1 MRVTVF
7 GATGRTGRR
16 VVLECLRR
24 GHEVTAFV
32 RHATALS
39 PAPGLTVRSGDA
51 RDADAVAA
59 ALSGADAVLVC
70 LAMADI
76 NVPATDF
83 SDSVRTI
90 VRAQE
95 ARGPDRLIVI
105 GNSGVLPAPGGG
117 YRFGEGLTPPKSN
130 LAAEH
135 IRNYETLRAS
145 SLRWTLMCPVWL
157 KEEIP
162 PGHARY
168 AYDDLP
174 AGPGETGYADLALT
188 MVALIDTAA
197 SVGRRV
203 GIISVDG

>member
-1 MRVTVF
+1 MRITLF
-7 GATGRTGRR
+7 GATGRTGRL
-16 VVLECLRR
+16 VLAECRR
-24 GHEVTAFV
+24 RDYEVTAFV
-32 RHATALS
+32 RDAAALPS
-39 PAPGLTVRSGDA
+39 APGLTVRAGDA
-51 RDADAVAA
+51 RDAEAVRA
-59 ALSGADAVLVC
+59 ALAGADAVLVC

-90 VRAQE
+90 VQVMTAQ
-95 ARGPDRLIVI
+95 GPDRLLAI

-117 YRFGEGLTPPKSN
+117 YLFGDNLAPPKSN

-145 SLRWTLMCPVWL
+145 QLRWTLMCPVWL

-168 AYDDLP
+168 AYEALP
-174 AGPGETGYADLALT
+174 EGPGETGIADLAQT
-188 MVALIDTAA
+188 MVALIDAPEA
-197 SVGRRV
+197 VGRRV
-203 GIISVDG
+203 GIISAGA